1 LIPKMNL
8 NMRKLT
14 MLFVSLC
21 LFTGQLLAQTKEVT
35 GRVTD
40 SRDGSALSGVTVK
53 VKGTPRVTV
62 TDAGGN
68 FKISFDG
75 RSAVLQISYVGFEE
89 QEVNV
94 TGGNVEVSL
103 SAGTKSLSEVVVTG
117 FGAQIKREVTGN
129 IARVKG
135 KDIEYMPT
143 PSVDAALQGKAAGVY
158 VNSQSGKLGQAVSVR
173 VRGNSSV
180 TAGNEPLYVVDGV
193 PVTTTSQSSYGGAT
207 NPLVDLNPND
217 IESIEVL
224 KDASAGAIY
233 GSRAANGVVLITTK
247 KGKSGKTNVT
257 VNIQTGT
264 SESSRRVPFLNSEQ
278 YAELLLE
285 GAKYIDDVYGTP
297 YNDPFSETQYAKDWM
312 SYFSYG
318 KWDTDPKKTYEWQDV
333 VFQQGNY
340 RQADLQMSGGNDKTK
355 FFMSGQYLDQQGII
369 IGNNLERMTAR
380 MNLDHK
386 ANNWLSLG
394 LTMNFARTLNR
405 RLPDDNAF
413 SNPLQS
419 VALMPM
425 TPSIDPNT
433 GLPAGTP
440 PGDVN
445 IPMYYNPQITVD
457 YARYTAESFRN
468 FSTGYATMKLLP
480 GLTFQSEFGLDIM
493 AQQEEGYFQSQ
504 TVRNQTRA
512 VRGLGTNRGT
522 FITNYNT
529 NNYFNYN
536 KAFGKSDLTATLGM
550 QYQQSTAKYNFVEG
564 LDFPSDSYQRIAS
577 AATISGGSSSETNF
591 RFLSY
596 FLRSNYKFADKYL
609 VSLSGRID
617 GSSRFGE
624 NNRYGFFPAASA
636 GWILSE
642 EKFLS
647 RIKSLSFLKLRASYG
662 IVGNAEVGNF
672 PQLGLFTGSAGYAGI
687 GGQSPSQIG
696 NPDLRWETNKQF
708 DIGFDFGLF
717 NNRLT
722 GEIDYYR
729 RRSEDLL
736 LRVNIPTS
744 TGFSSV
750 VKNLG
755 SMENYG
761 VEFVMNT
768 QNTVGAFKWTTS
780 MNVAFNRGKILD
792 INDQIIEGGVGSLNR
807 AMEGQPLG
815 VFFTVEYA
823 GVDPQNGNA
832 LFYKNTKNA
841 DGSFDR
847 STVPNSQYNQA
858 QRVVV
863 GDPNPDIVAG
873 VTNTFNYKGFDL
885 SVFFNGVFGNQVSV
899 YGMGQYSMANM
910 IYEDNQTAD
919 QMQRWQKPGDITRVP
934 QARYWFGNGNQRSS
948 RFIVD
953 GSFVRLR
960 TVNFGYT
967 VPASVLK
974 RIKVDRVR
982 LYVSA
987 LNLLTFTNNYPLWD
1001 PEVNADSFDS
1011 NIAKG
1016 NDFYTPPQP
1025 KTILF
1030 GVNIGF

>member
-1 LIPKMNL
+1 MQKRLL
-8 NMRKLT
+8 QL
-14 MLFVSLC
+14 VC
-21 LFTGQLLAQTKEVT
+21 LLLVASFSWAQN
-35 GRVTD
+35 
-40 SRDGSALSGVTVK
+40 
-53 VKGTPRVTV
+53 VTV
-62 TDAGGN
+62 TGNVTDEAGNPLASASVQIKKTRSGTTTDAQGN
-68 FKISFDG
+68 F
-75 RSAVLQISYVGFEE
+75 
-89 QEVNV
+89 
-94 TGGNVEVSL
+94 SL
-103 SAGTKSLSEVVVTG
+103 SAAPGTVLVVSAVGYEAKEFSASANRVTLSLSADTRSLSEVVVTG
-117 FGAQIKREVTGN
+117 FGGAQIKKDLTGN
-129 IARVKG
+129 IARIKG
-135 KDIEYMPT
+135 KDIEFMPT

-158 VNSQSGKLGQAVSVR
+158 VNSQSGKLGQSVSVR

-180 TAGNEPLYVVDGV
+180 SAGNEPLYVIDGV
-193 PVTTTSQSSYGGAT
+193 PVTTYSQSSYGGST

-217 IESIEVL
+217 IESIDVL

-247 KGKSGKTNVT
+247 KGKGGKTKVSINVQNG
-257 VNIQTGT
+257 V
-264 SESSRRVPFLNSEQ
+264 SESSRRVKFLNSEQ

-285 GAKYIDDVYGTP
+285 GAKYIDDFYGTP
-297 YNDPFSETQYAKDWM
+297 ISDPGSETQYAKDWM
-312 SYFSYG
+312 NYFSYD
-318 KWDTDPKKTYEWQDV
+318 KWESDPAKTYEWQDV
-333 VFQQGNY
+333 VFQRGYY
-340 RQADLQMSGGNDKTK
+340 RQADLQMSGGTDKTK
-355 FFMSGQYLDQQGII
+355 FFISGQYLDQQGII
-369 IGNNLERMTAR
+369 IGNNLDRITAR
-380 MNLDHK
+380 MNIDHK
-386 ANNWLSLG
+386 ANNWLTLG
-394 LTMNFARTLNR
+394 LTSSFARSLNR

-433 GLPAGTP
+433 GLPAGAP

-445 IPMYYNPQITVD
+445 IPMYYNPQLTVD
-457 YARYTAESFRN
+457 YGRYTAESFRN
-468 FSTGYATMKLLP
+468 FSSGYATINLLP
-480 GLTFQSEFGLDIM
+480 GLIFQSEFGLDLLT
-493 AQQEEGYFQSQ
+493 QNEEGYFQSQ

-512 VRGLGTNRGT
+512 VRGLGVSRGS

-529 NNYFNYN
+529 NNYLNYN
-536 KAFGKSDLTATLGM
+536 KTFGKSDIAATLGV

-577 AATISGGSSSETNF
+577 AATISGGSSSESNY

-596 FLRSNYKFADKYL
+596 FLRTNYKLSDKYL
-609 VSLSGRID
+609 LSLSGRVD
-617 GSSRFGE
+617 GSSRFGV

-636 GWILSE
+636 GWIISN

-647 RIKSLSFLKLRASYG
+647 GIKPISFLKLRASYG
-662 IVGNAEVGNF
+662 IVGNAEIGNF
-672 PQLGLFTGSAGYAGI
+672 PQLGLLSGGAGYAGI

-696 NPDLRWETNKQF
+696 NPDLRWETNRQF
-708 DIGFDFGLF
+708 DAGLDFGLF
-717 NNRLT
+717 NNRVS
-722 GEIDYYR
+722 GEIDYYVR
-729 RRSEDLL
+729 NSEDLL

-761 VEFVMNT
+761 VEFVLNS
-768 QNTVGAFKWTTS
+768 QNLTGAFKWNTS
-780 MNVAFNRGKILD
+780 LNVAFNRGKVTN
-792 INDQIIEGGVGSLNR
+792 INGQVIEGGVGSLNR

-823 GVDPQNGNA
+823 GVDPANGDA
-832 LFYKNTKNA
+832 LFYKNLKDANGNLDRTTVNNA
-841 DGSFDR
+841 S
-847 STVPNSQYNQA
+847 YNQA

-863 GDPNPDIVAG
+863 GDPNPDIIAG
-873 VTNTFNYKGFDL
+873 ITNNLSYKGFDL
-885 SVFFNGVFGNQVSV
+885 SFQFNGVFGNDVSV

-919 QMQRWQKPGDITRVP
+919 QMRRWRKPGDITNVP

-953 GSFVRLR
+953 GSFIRLR
-960 TVNFGYT
+960 TVNFGYNL
-967 VPASVLK
+967 PASATK
-974 RIKVDRVR
+974 KYKIDRMRI
-982 LYVSA
+982 YVSA

-1011 NIAKG
+1011 NISKG

-1025 KTILF
+1025 KTILI
-1030 GVNIGF
+1030 GLNIGF